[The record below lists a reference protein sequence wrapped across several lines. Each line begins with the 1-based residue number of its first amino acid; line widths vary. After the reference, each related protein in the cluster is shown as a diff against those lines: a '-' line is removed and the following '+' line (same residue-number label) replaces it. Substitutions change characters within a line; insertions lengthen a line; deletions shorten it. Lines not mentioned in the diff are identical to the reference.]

1 MDHILVVLRTR
12 DERGSGFTALGEM
25 AGALGGELV
34 PYLPT
39 ITNYLREAVFHTLSF
54 IAFSMFNMSI
64 FLTIWYFTLSRFD
77 RTVNTWPR

>member
-1 MDHILVVLRTR
+1 VVLRTR
-12 DERGSGFTALGEM
+12 DERGSGFNALGEM

-54 IAFSMFNMSI
+54 CMFC
-64 FLTIWYFTLSRFD
+64 LLQ
-77 RTVNTWPR
+77 V

>member
-1 MDHILVVLRTR
+1 MDHILAVLRTR

-39 ITNYLREAVFHTLSF
+39 ITLYLREAVLLLSLSLCVCF
-54 IAFSMFNMSI
+54 VCYKFSFCHLLVGKNVA
-64 FLTIWYFTLSRFD
+64 LRC
-77 RTVNTWPR
+77 V